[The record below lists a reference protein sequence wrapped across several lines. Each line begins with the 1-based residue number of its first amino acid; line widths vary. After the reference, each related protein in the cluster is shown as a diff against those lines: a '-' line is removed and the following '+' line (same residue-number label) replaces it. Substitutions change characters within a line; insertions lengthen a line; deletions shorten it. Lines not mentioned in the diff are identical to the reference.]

1 MGTVHNS
8 KIKLDRHPIRSS
20 NSITPPPSQTHPLQ
34 PPPTPMSF
42 SSLQSIFS
50 TYTEPEALFNALLP
64 EICQTLQTDRC
75 FLVVRHPDS
84 RMYRNF
90 CWRSKPE
97 FPDLSTAGW
106 EQEQEWEQDD
116 PMFATALRTE
126 SSIFVEDIKTALPT
140 VLNREFERKNFGHRA
155 LIHAHL
161 CHAEQLWGILQPC
174 IFNHSRSWSEADR
187 HLINHL
193 IAALTPI
200 VVQYVQSAAV

>member
-1 MGTVHNS
+1 
-8 KIKLDRHPIRSS
+8 
-20 NSITPPPSQTHPLQ
+20 
-34 PPPTPMSF
+34 MSF
-42 SSLQSIFS
+42 SSLESIFS

-90 CWRSKPE
+90 CWRSSPD
-97 FPDLSTAGW
+97 FPDLTTAGW

-116 PMFATALRTE
+116 PMFAAALRTE
-126 SSIFVEDIKTALPT
+126 SSIFVEDIETAPAT
-140 VLNREFERKNFGHRA
+140 VLNREFERENFGHRA
-155 LIHAHL
+155 LVHAHL
-161 CHAEQLWGILQPC
+161 CHTERLWGILQPC
-174 IFNHSRSWSEADR
+174 IFNHPRSWSEADR